1 MASIFDN
8 GPSGVNLPDLR
19 HWPQQTWGAGTTS
32 MRQTQ
37 PQDYPAYGRRIPTPN
52 PQSTQDDIYSGVS
65 EAFDFHRGGVT
76 DELQVLPTE
85 FAKELLEYRAINGV
99 TPNKDMDTVN
109 AWNRYKKEQYQ
120 RRGKGGWQVPT
131 EIGSDKPVSYP
142 LSEWAMES
150 SELVNPRAIM
160 AEARAM
166 EEQGSAEGIPPTE
179 ATYGKGDAMRQA
191 EIDARIKG
199 QMEKINQQMALDPFG
214 ANKVA
219 IEDMP
224 QRVTNASVVR
234 RPKFRGNY

>member
-8 GPSGVNLPDLR
+8 GPSGVNLPDLKWDLYGSSQ
-19 HWPQQTWGAGTTS
+19 WPSG
-32 MRQTQ
+32 MRQTE
-37 PQDYPAYGRRIPTPN
+37 PRDYPGYGRKIPLPKIK
-52 PQSTQDDIYSGVS
+52 PGLQDDIYQGVA
-65 EAFDFHRGGVT
+65 ETFDFQREGVT

-85 FAKELLEYRAINGV
+85 FAKELLEYRAVNGV
-99 TPNKDMDTVN
+99 TPEKDRDTIE
-109 AWNRYKKEQYQ
+109 AWNRFKKEQYQ
-120 RRGKGGWQVPT
+120 RRGKGGWQVPLNWRT
-131 EIGSDKPVSYP
+131 GEPAVYP
-142 LSEWAMES
+142 LSKWAMES
-150 SELVNPRAIM
+150 TELVNPRAIM

-224 QRVTNASVVR
+224 QRVTNASVVQ